1 MERRARRGVEI
12 KVEGLVRVSGSQVDW
27 LARGRI
33 PTKAMKRA
41 VVV

>member
-1 MERRARRGVEI
+1 MERRARRGGEI
-12 KVEGLVRVSGSQVDW
+12 QVEGLVRVSGSQVDW
-27 LARGRI
+27 LARGRV